1 MATPQIPNSE
11 IQNGANKWLN
21 LMFSELFLC
30 FFVSLFVCTSLRGE
44 RNVGGVANTSAP
56 MGHTEYLNVITF
68 NFSFLQCAFELVSV
82 HPVHIA
88 VYSHLKA
95 TWET

>member
-1 MATPQIPNSE
+1 M
-11 IQNGANKWLN
+11 
-21 LMFSELFLC
+21 
-30 FFVSLFVCTSLRGE
+30 
-44 RNVGGVANTSAP
+44 GGVANTSAP

-88 VYSHLKA
+88 MYSRLKA